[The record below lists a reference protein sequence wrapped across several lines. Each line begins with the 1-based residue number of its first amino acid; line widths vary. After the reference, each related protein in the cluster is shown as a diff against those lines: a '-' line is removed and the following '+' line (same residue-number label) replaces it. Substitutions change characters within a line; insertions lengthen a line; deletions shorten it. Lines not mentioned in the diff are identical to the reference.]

1 MEDMNSEFRRQSRR
15 LFAVLRAI
23 VRRSTDSAASTGDYA
38 ARLEGRI
45 GALARVHDMFLRAP
59 HDGVDL
65 EEMVQG
71 ELLAQAIPAGRC
83 RVSGPDTRIRG
94 EAPLPLALALHELG
108 VNAVIHG
115 AFLDAQ
121 GTLEITWS
129 YVERAGRDWLRLV
142 WQEFDARPR
151 HIPPTAKGFGM
162 ELIESMLPYE
172 LDAGTR
178 VSWPEKGARI
188 EIEIP
193 ADHRALSW
201 SPGERLAM

>member
-1 MEDMNSEFRRQSRR
+1 MADKDAEFRRQSRR

-23 VRRSTDSAASTGDYA
+23 VRRSADSADSKEDYV

-45 GALARVHDMFLRAP
+45 GALARVNDMLLRAP
-59 HDGVDL
+59 LDGVDL
-65 EEMVQG
+65 EEIVQS
-71 ELLAQAIPAGRC
+71 ELLAQAIPAARC

-115 AFLDAQ
+115 ALLGTH
-121 GTLEITWS
+121 GTLEVTWS
-129 YVERAGRDWLRLV
+129 YVERAGRQWLQLV
-142 WQEFDARPR
+142 WQECDTLARLE
-151 HIPPTAKGFGM
+151 PPASKGFGM

-172 LDAGTR
+172 LDAGAR
-178 VSWPEKGARI
+178 VSWVAPGARV

-193 ADHRALSW
+193 ADHPAMSW
-201 SPGERLAM
+201 GPGERLVP

>member
-1 MEDMNSEFRRQSRR
+1 MQDVNAEFRRQGRR

-23 VRRSTDSAASTGDYA
+23 VRRSTESAASTGDFA

-65 EEMVQG
+65 EELIQA
-71 ELLAQAIPAGRC
+71 ELLAQTLPMARC

-108 VNAVIHG
+108 VNAVLHG
-115 AFLDAQ
+115 AFRGAR

-129 YVERAGRDWLRLV
+129 HVVRHDREWLRLL
-142 WQEFDARPR
+142 WQECDVDARR
-151 HIPPTAKGFGM
+151 IPPTSKGFGM
-162 ELIESMLPYE
+162 ELIETLLPYE

-178 VSWPEKGARI
+178 VIWLEPGVRV
-188 EIEIP
+188 EIEMP
-193 ADHRALSW
+193 ATHRATSW
-201 SPGERLAM
+201 SPGERLAI

>member
-1 MEDMNSEFRRQSRR
+1 MENMNAEFRRQSRR

-23 VRRSTDSAASTGDYA
+23 VRRSTDSAASTVDYA

-45 GALARVHDMFLRAP
+45 GALARVHDMILRAP
-59 HDGVDL
+59 QDGVDL
-65 EEMVQG
+65 EEMVQA
-71 ELLAQAIPAGRC
+71 ELLAQAIPAARC

-108 VNAVIHG
+108 VNAVVHG
-115 AFLDAQ
+115 AFLGTR
-121 GTLEITWS
+121 GTLEVTWS
-129 YVERAGRDWLRLV
+129 YVERDGREWLRLV
-142 WQEFDARPR
+142 WQECDSAM
-151 HIPPTAKGFGM
+151 HGSPPAVKGFGM

-178 VSWPEKGARI
+178 VSWLEPGARV

-193 ADHRALSW
+193 ANQRAVFW

>member
-1 MEDMNSEFRRQSRR
+1 MEDMNAEFRRQSRR

-23 VRRSTDSAASTGDYA
+23 VRSSTDSASSKGDYA

-45 GALARVHDMFLRAP
+45 GALARVHDMILRAP
-59 HDGVDL
+59 DDGVDL
-65 EEMVQG
+65 EEMVQA
-71 ELLAQAIPAGRC
+71 ELLAQAIPAARC

-108 VNAVIHG
+108 VNAVLHG
-115 AFLDAQ
+115 AFLGARGSLDVHWAY
-121 GTLEITWS
+121 I
-129 YVERAGRDWLRLV
+129 ERDDREWLRLV
-142 WQEFDARPR
+142 WQEVDAPASG
-151 HIPPTAKGFGM
+151 HPPATKGFGL

-178 VSWPEKGARI
+178 VSWLEPGARV

-193 ADHRALSW
+193 ANHRAVSW
-201 SPGERLAM
+201 SPGERLAL

>member
-1 MEDMNSEFRRQSRR
+1 MEDMSAEFRRQSRR

-23 VRRSTDSAASTGDYA
+23 VRRSSDSAASKGDFA

-45 GALARVHDMFLRAP
+45 GALARVHDMYLRSP
-59 HDGVDL
+59 DDGVDL
-65 EEMVQG
+65 EEMVRA
-71 ELLAQAIPAGRC
+71 ELLAQAIPIACC

-108 VNAVIHG
+108 MNAVVHG
-115 AFLDAQ
+115 AFFGAQ
-121 GTLEITWS
+121 GTLEITWAH
-129 YVERAGRDWLRLV
+129 VVRDEREWLRLV
-142 WQEFDARPR
+142 WQECGSHPR
-151 HIPPTAKGFGM
+151 QNPPTVKGFGM
-162 ELIESMLPYE
+162 ELVESMLPYE

-178 VSWPEKGARI
+178 VSWLEPGARV

-193 ADHRALSW
+193 ASHRAISW

>member
-1 MEDMNSEFRRQSRR
+1 MKEMDAEFRRQSRR

-23 VRRSTDSAASTGDYA
+23 VRRSTESAGSKDDYA

-45 GALARVHDMFLRAP
+45 GALARVHDMILRAP
-59 HDGVDL
+59 DDGVDL
-65 EEMVQG
+65 EELVQA
-71 ELLAQAIPAGRC
+71 ELLAQAIPIARC

-108 VNAVIHG
+108 VNAVLHG
-115 AFLDAQ
+115 AFLGMHGA
-121 GTLEITWS
+121 LEITWS
-129 YVERAGRDWLRLV
+129 HVVREDRSWLRLV
-142 WQEFDARPR
+142 WQESDTSARSG
-151 HIPPTAKGFGM
+151 PPTARGFGM

-178 VSWPEKGARI
+178 ISWLEPGARV

-193 ADHRALSW
+193 TNQQAISW

>member
-1 MEDMNSEFRRQSRR
+1 MTNMDAEFRRQSRR

-23 VRRSTDSAASTGDYA
+23 VRRSTDRAGSTGDYA

-45 GALARVHDMFLRAP
+45 GALARVHEMILRAP
-59 HDGVDL
+59 QDGVDL
-65 EEMVQG
+65 EEMVQA
-71 ELLAQAIPAGRC
+71 ELLAQAIPAARC

-108 VNAVIHG
+108 VNALVHG
-115 AFLDAQ
+115 AFVGAQ
-121 GTLEITWS
+121 GTLEVTWS
-129 YVERAGRDWLRLV
+129 HVEREGHEWLRLV
-142 WQEFDARPR
+142 WQECDTQVRGISPAS
-151 HIPPTAKGFGM
+151 KGFGM

-178 VSWPEKGARI
+178 VSWLEPGARI

-193 ADHRALSW
+193 TNHRAVFW
-201 SPGERLAM
+201 SRGEGVAM